1 MEQLIF
7 HIAHWPRVAKEE
19 IMTAT
24 SASLLQNIISVNIN
38 INQSGGTSLFAMH
51 LS

>member
-7 HIAHWPRVAKEE
+7 HVAHWPRAKEE